1 MEMLQNSRNGII
13 MQDLSKILNQRIA
26 EKIAN
31 NQPSPDQ
38 LGTKVKFDE
47 LLETKKNSMDELMNS
62 VMSEQ
67 KSGMD
72 VQSMDHINVN
82 LADVESVTNNNKGH
96 SWQKGLDVFSQLND
110 NFNSMNMAVEV
121 LSDPSTKLN
130 KQQLLA
136 YQAGMGNMTV
146 NIELMTKMVQNGVK
160 AVQRFTDMQLWSH
173 IWNRVTNSRKN
184 AILTMIYGII
194 GYTQILFSMDFA
206 LSS

>member
-1 MEMLQNSRNGII
+1 

-26 EKIAN
+26 EKISN

-38 LGTKVKFDE
+38 LGGKVKFDE
-47 LLETKKNSMDELMNS
+47 LLETKKNSMDGLMNA
-62 VMSEQ
+62 VMGEQ
-67 KSGMD
+67 KDGMS

-82 LADVESVTNNNKGH
+82 LSDVETASGQNQGN
-96 SWQKGLDVFSQLND
+96 SLQKGLDIFSGLND

-136 YQAGMGNMTV
+136 YQAGMGNMSV

-160 AVQRFTDMQLWSH
+160 AVQRFTDMQL
-173 IWNRVTNSRKN
+173 
-184 AILTMIYGII
+184 
-194 GYTQILFSMDFA
+194 
-206 LSS
+206 